1 MQKGHIDGSSLGS
14 NKNSLFNCYMIDIFL
29 FITALISLI
38 VTMIVVYIGWKH
50 AKLKSLVTS
59 IALQQI
65 KGMDAASD
73 QDRFKDI
80 YCT

>member
-1 MQKGHIDGSSLGS
+1 MQKGHVDGNSLDS
-14 NKNSLFNCYMIDIFL
+14 NKNSPFNSYIKDIFL

-38 VTMIVVYIGWKH
+38 VTTIVVYLGCKH

-73 QDRFKDI
+73 QDRYTDI
-80 YCT
+80 